1 MGSFLYPTL
10 PLHKPETEAEM
21 WNTFTSFA
29 GSLRNLLEYK
39 DALDE
44 ATGAVR
50 IIRVVSVGDIG
61 QPDSGDVAYS
71 TSAEKFRGYT
81 SASGW
86 VDLN

>member
-1 MGSFLYPTL
+1 
-10 PLHKPETEAEM
+10 M
-21 WNTFTSFA
+21 WNTLTSFA
-29 GSLRNLLEYK
+29 AEMRNLLEYK
-39 DALDE
+39 DALEE

-61 QPDSGDVAYS
+61 QPDSGDVAYA